1 MTFYNTCGS
10 ILVLRVRKEKNKN
23 ERKMRFTKTR
33 KSDWYKQPTMVGHE
47 RCKDT
52 IYLAEEIITKYAKT
66 KRTKALA
73 NYVIRDIPEWHYWN
87 SISKKELNMLRFV
100 LRRLDKAFSEK
111 GGLTRLLAMYQNRTG
126 CLKGHLDW
134 VLEHLAYTFDK
145 SARVKDYTR
154 NMGFWG
160 MTKKEATNR
169 LTEYHKN
176 LIKKHEVESVA

>member
-1 MTFYNTCGS
+1 M
-10 ILVLRVRKEKNKN
+10 K
-23 ERKMRFTKTR
+23 FTKTR
-33 KSDWYKQPTMVGHE
+33 KSEWFTNPTMCGEIWSQETVA
-47 RCKDT
+47 T
-52 IYLAEEIITKYAKT
+52 AEAIITKYAKT

-87 SISKKELNMLRFV
+87 NISKKELNMLRFV

-160 MTKKEATNR
+160 MNKKEATNR
-169 LTEYHKN
+169 LTEYQKN
-176 LIKKHEVESVA
+176 LVQKHDVEKVA

>member
-1 MTFYNTCGS
+1 M
-10 ILVLRVRKEKNKN
+10 
-23 ERKMRFTKTR
+23 
-33 KSDWYKQPTMVGHE
+33 
-47 RCKDT
+47 
-52 IYLAEEIITKYAKT
+52 AKT

-73 NYVIRDIPEWHYWN
+73 NYVIREMSLAGI
-87 SISKKELNMLRFV
+87 IGIAFQKKELNMLRFV

-111 GGLTRLLAMYQNRTG
+111 GGLTRLLAMYQNRTS

-145 SARVKDYTR
+145 STRVKDYTR

-176 LIKKHEVESVA
+176 LVKKHEVESVA

>member
-1 MTFYNTCGS
+1 M
-10 ILVLRVRKEKNKN
+10 V
-23 ERKMRFTKTR
+23 TR
-33 KSDWYKQPTMVGHE
+33 NAAT
-47 RCKDT
+47 
-52 IYLAEEIITKYAKT
+52 AEAIITKYAKT

-134 VLEHLAYTFDK
+134 VPLNILLLLLISQFYRFDYK
-145 SARVKDYTR
+145 
-154 NMGFWG
+154 
-160 MTKKEATNR
+160 R
-169 LTEYHKN
+169 LYSQYGILGNDQKRSNQKIE
-176 LIKKHEVESVA
+176 

>member
-1 MTFYNTCGS
+1 
-10 ILVLRVRKEKNKN
+10 
-23 ERKMRFTKTR
+23 MRFTKTR

-111 GGLTRLLAMYQNRTG
+111 GGLTRLLAMYQTAPV
-126 CLKGHLDW
+126 
-134 VLEHLAYTFDK
+134 VLRDIWI
-145 SARVKDYTR
+145 
-154 NMGFWG
+154 GFL
-160 MTKKEATNR
+160 NI
-169 LTEYHKN
+169 L
-176 LIKKHEVESVA
+176 LILLISQHV